1 MQYKVILFDG
11 VCNLCNGTVNFIIKR
26 DKKQMFRYVTLQSNY
41 AKNMLDKADKTKV
54 KGMDSV
60 LLFEEGKIYYKST
73 AALKIAR
80 DLPGFWKL
88 FYTFIVIPVPLRD
101 IIYDYIAKN
110 RYKWFGKK
118 EECMIPTE
126 EIKELFL
133 DW

>member
-1 MQYKVILFDG
+1 
-11 VCNLCNGTVNFIIKR
+11 
-26 DKKQMFRYVTLQSNY
+26 
-41 AKNMLDKADKTKV
+41 MLDKADKSKI
-54 KGMDSV
+54 KDMDSV

-73 AALKIAR
+73 AALKIAK
-80 DLPGFWKL
+80 DLPGLWKL
-88 FYTFIVIPVPLRD
+88 FYALIIIPVPLRD

>member
-11 VCNLCNGTVNFIIKR
+11 ICNLCNCTVNFIIKR
-26 DKKQMFRYVTLQSNY
+26 DKKQMFRYVTLQSDY
-41 AKNMLDKADKTKV
+41 AKHMLDKADKSKV
-54 KGMDSV
+54 KGMDSI
-60 LLFEEGKIYYKST
+60 LLFEKGNIYYKST
-73 AALKIAR
+73 AALKIAKV
-80 DLPGFWKL
+80 LPGSWKL
-88 FYTFIVIPVPLRD
+88 FYAFIVIPVPLRD

-118 EECMIPTE
+118 QECMIPTE